1 MRVDTYIFNDQA
13 HEKNQMH
20 VLFNQESPYIT
31 ECLHLEHYTHIRKKS
46 STAAYLIVYPQHIA
60 YLKLSRNV
68 KNLAL
73 KGCLSELNLD
83 CQNPSEEYNMLLLC
97 FSTPRLLFLHG

>member
-13 HEKNQMH
+13 HKINQMH
-20 VLFNQESPYIT
+20 VLFNQEPPYIT
-31 ECLHLEHYTHIRKKS
+31 RM
-46 STAAYLIVYPQHIA
+46 
-60 YLKLSRNV
+60 SRTRQ
-68 KNLAL
+68 
-73 KGCLSELNLD
+73 SELNLD

>member
-13 HEKNQMH
+13 HKINQMH

-31 ECLHLEHYTHIRKKS
+31 RMSSFNARHTYQKKIIHCS
-46 STAAYLIVYPQHIA
+46 IFNCIC
-60 YLKLSRNV
+60 
-68 KNLAL
+68 LAL
-73 KGCLSELNLD
+73 CLLKIKPKCEEPRTRLSELNLD